1 MDIVRFRMNFQ
12 DFSESL
18 SSNTEELMVESLLI
32 VDIATYSVLQV
43 TTDVDSKDG
52 SQAWSQGWVIL
63 RKIKSDCLC
72 WPFYFN
78 QTGTISKNFWEIL
91 WNLT

>member
-12 DFSESL
+12 DFRVSFL
-18 SSNTEELMVESLLI
+18 CNTEELMVESLLI

-63 RKIKSDCLC
+63 RE
-72 WPFYFN
+72 N
-78 QTGTISKNFWEIL
+78 QE
-91 WNLT
+91 

>member
-12 DFSESL
+12 DFRVSFL
-18 SSNTEELMVESLLI
+18 CNTEELMVESLLI

-63 RKIKSDCLC
+63 REKQEWL
-72 WPFYFN
+72 FVL
-78 QTGTISKNFWEIL
+78 TIL
-91 WNLT
+91 L